1 MTKSPRRVAFLDDS
15 LTARVVLK
23 NILTDAGHEP
33 LCCETWEQLDEV
45 VTNQKLDLVL
55 LDVQMPGV
63 SGPPIA
69 YVLKKRQPELK
80 VVYYSSA
87 EDAMLRR
94 LTEETGADGY
104 IRKSFDGDEVAQ
116 AIDRHLAIEPSSGDS
131 K

>member
-1 MTKSPRRVAFLDDS
+1 MSKSPRRVAFLDDS

-33 LCCETWEQLDEV
+33 LGCETWAQLDAIVADNE
-45 VTNQKLDLVL
+45 LDLVL

-69 YVLKKRQPELK
+69 YVLKKRQPGLK

-87 EDAMLRR
+87 EEAILRR

-104 IRKSFDGDEVAQ
+104 IRKSFDGDDVS
-116 AIDRHLAIEPSSGDS
+116 LAINRYLGVEPSSGEPG
-131 K
+131 